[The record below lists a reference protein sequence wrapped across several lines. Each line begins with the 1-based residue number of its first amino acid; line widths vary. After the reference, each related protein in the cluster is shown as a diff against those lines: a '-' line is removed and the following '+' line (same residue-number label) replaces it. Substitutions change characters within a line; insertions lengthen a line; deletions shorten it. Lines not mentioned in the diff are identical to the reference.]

1 MNQGEVSVTESV
13 LFTEQ
18 KAGKGKRLGFAT
30 LNVEKKLNSL
40 TQEMV
45 ALLYQQLL
53 DWEKDE
59 AISCVWLQGAGEK
72 AFCAGGDVRCL
83 HDKIIELGAEQAQPF
98 VQDFFEKEYRLDY
111 LIHRYSKPI
120 IVWGHGIVMGGGI
133 GLLSGASHRLVT
145 ETSRMAMPEITI
157 GLFPDVGGTWFLN
170 HAPGRTGLFLG
181 LTGAHFNA
189 SDALFV
195 GLADRFI
202 HSERKQAV
210 VNALQ
215 AQDWTNSGEK
225 NKTIV
230 SAVLRQY
237 ENLEHL
243 PEGNVRPNFYLIQK
257 ATDGETTEQVVE
269 NILAIQTDQKW
280 LQRAVATLKN
290 GCPSTAH
297 LVFQQLQ
304 RGKKLSLPEVFQMEL
319 VMALQCALH
328 PDFPEGVRALLVD
341 KDGKP
346 LWRHASVSDVP
357 AEWVEAH
364 FQAPWADGKNPLLDI
379 NGLEE

>member
-1 MNQGEVSVTESV
+1 MSESV
-13 LFTEQ
+13 LFTEED
-18 KAGKGKRLGFAT
+18 AGNNKRFGIAT

-40 TQEMV
+40 TLEMV
-45 ALLYQQLL
+45 GLLYQQLF

-83 HDKIIELGAEQAQPF
+83 RDKIVALGAEQAQGF
-98 VQDFFEKEYRLDY
+98 VQDFFENEYRLDY

-120 IVWGHGIVMGGGI
+120 IAWGNGFVMGGGI
-133 GLLSGASHRLVT
+133 GLLSGASHRIVT

-189 SDALFV
+189 ADALFV

-202 HSERKQAV
+202 QREKKADVMAALKQ
-210 VNALQ
+210 Q
-215 AQDWTNSGEK
+215 HWTDSGEK
-225 NKTIV
+225 NKITV
-230 SAVLRQY
+230 SAVLREY
-237 ENLEHL
+237 ENLEQL
-243 PEGNVRPNFYLIQK
+243 PEGNVRPHYDLIQ
-257 ATDGETTEQVVE
+257 AVTDGETTEQVVE
-269 NILAIQTDQKW
+269 NILAIESDQRW
-280 LQRAVATLKN
+280 LQKAVATLKS

-319 VMALQCALH
+319 VMAMQCALH

-346 LWRHASVSDVP
+346 QWQHASVSEVP
-357 AEWVEAH
+357 AEWVDAH
-364 FQAPWADGKNPLLDI
+364 FQAPWAQGANPLLDI
-379 NGLEE
+379 R